1 MEAASTTEEHP
12 DEVTASTPVSG
23 ATAATIKEKRAVLR
37 VIEGMNEREACR
49 TQGVPRW
56 TLNDWRK
63 SAESIFGYTG
73 CEKTLACTPGRREVI
88 PVGIELITFMKD
100 TRRDSEVLTAKTV
113 ASFVHDEYRE
123 WLEGYVE
130 GKKDAVTAYESLL
143 RLLRCFAYRRGS
155 CSELPVASR

>member
-1 MEAASTTEEHP
+1 MS
-12 DEVTASTPVSG
+12 
-23 ATAATIKEKRAVLR
+23 
-37 VIEGMNEREACR
+37 EREACR

-73 CEKTLACTPGRREVI
+73 SEKTLARTPGRREVI
-88 PVGIELITFMKD
+88 PVGIELITFMND

-113 ASFVHDEYRE
+113 ASFVHDEYHE

-130 GKKDAVTAYESLL
+130 GKKDAVTVYESLL
-143 RLLRCFAYRRGS
+143 RLLRCFAYRRGFVQRTPS
-155 CSELPVASR
+155 GLKVQS